1 VVPVGVDD
9 GGEGA
14 TELSGGPAL
23 TQNWPNPFNPVTTIA
38 FEVPALDD
46 GAAVRLTVHT
56 VGGSLVRTLVDEP
69 LAAGRHTVVWDG
81 LDDRGVRSASGVYFC
96 RLEVGERTAGVRK
109 MSLLK

>member
-1 VVPVGVDD
+1 VVPVGVDG

-46 GAAVRLTVHT
+46 GAVVRLTVHT
-56 VGGSLVRTLVDEP
+56 VGGSLVRTLVDGP
-69 LAAGRHTVVWDG
+69 LASGRHAVVWDG

-96 RLEVGERTAGVRK
+96 RLEVGRRSTVTK
-109 MSLLK
+109 MTLLK